1 MVKTLGTIMKNQMPA
16 TSGIIK
22 SAPPSMLSPDSEARI
37 KEIQTICGDSFS
49 DLLVRFAPDRQMQV
63 CKDLE
68 SVYAGSYPSLSEIN
82 MTYGD
87 NSAAEWLIYQLTFL
101 GLYAGVKEKFTED
114 DLYYF
119 LDVIG
124 EYYVDLLEKT
134 ESEDEV
140 DIDIDAVAEY
150 IAKKARKEK
159 MGDFDPEDLR
169 WVVDGEL
176 EYGESLE
183 N

>member
-1 MVKTLGTIMKNQMPA
+1 MATFEDELLQDAEDDARTIEYIKNYLPQDL
-16 TSGIIK
+16 K
-22 SAPPSMLSPDSEARI
+22 D
-37 KEIQTICGDSFS
+37 KFS
-49 DLLVRFAPDRQMQV
+49 D
-63 CKDLE
+63 E
-68 SVYAGSYPSLSEIN
+68 E
-82 MTYGD
+82 
-87 NSAAEWLIYQLTFL
+87 
-101 GLYAGVKEKFTED
+101 
-114 DLYYF
+114 LYYF

-134 ESEDEV
+134 KSEDEV

-150 IAKKARKEK
+150 IAKKGKKEK